1 MLFPKY
7 GTNLGP
13 KKLSSKQNLGL
24 KEVIHETVHFVLFVE
39 LCIIGSAMNE
49 NLNESHWQGPV
60 KFMYL

>member
-24 KEVIHETVHFVLFVE
+24 KEVIHEKVHFVLFVE

-49 NLNESHWQGPV
+49 NLNESH
-60 KFMYL
+60 